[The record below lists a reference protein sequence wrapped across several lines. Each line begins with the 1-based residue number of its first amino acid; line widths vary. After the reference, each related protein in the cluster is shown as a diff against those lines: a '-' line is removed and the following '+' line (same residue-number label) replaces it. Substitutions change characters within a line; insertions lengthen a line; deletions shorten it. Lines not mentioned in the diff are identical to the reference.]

1 MISDSRFPPF
11 PKLPKVATFTE
22 GNVGGTHLSS
32 DVPHPVGHV
41 HVHVPHINGRPLG
54 HLEVTLDLTRQ

>member
-1 MISDSRFPPF
+1 MISDSGFPPF

-41 HVHVPHINGRPLG
+41 HVHLLDSLG